1 MFQMADRDE
10 GFTLTE
16 LLVVM
21 VVIGVL
27 AAIAIPVFMGKRA
40 VAVDKAMLSDLH
52 AIAVAEESEFVQ
64 NGSYHASADVGV
76 DATLDTPMS
85 QGNQASVTLSPGG
98 RQGAF
103 CVVVERVPGAS
114 SGTSAARVYVSDQGG
129 IAPLGVV
136 SCF

>member
-1 MFQMADRDE
+1 MKQPVERDD

-16 LLVVM
+16 LVVVM

-27 AAIAIPVFMGKRA
+27 AAIAIPVFLGKRA

-64 NGSYHASADVGV
+64 NGSYHASADVGS
-76 DATLDTPMS
+76 DGSLETPLS
-85 QGNQASVTLSPGG
+85 QGNRASVTLSPGG
-98 RQGAF
+98 REGAF
-103 CVVVERVPGAS
+103 CVVVTRVPGAS
-114 SGTSAARVYVSDQGG
+114 SGTSSARVYVSDQGG